1 MKQFLDEELMLE
13 YQKGKAEAMREII
26 ARFKNP
32 VYQFAYRLIHDAYE
46 AEDVA
51 SEVFIKAHLARDSY
65 KPQAKLSTW
74 LFTIAHNACVSRLR
88 KKRMFIAWPR
98 KKDNSE
104 ELVDF
109 ESPDPSPR
117 QVFIENEQDKVIK
130 MCIQSLPFLQKEA
143 LILRE
148 FENMDYEQIAQ
159 ILKKSLG
166 TIKTLIHRA
175 RENLKIKLLPYFKE
189 QGGNYHV

>member
-1 MKQFLDEELMLE
+1 MKQFSDEELMLE

-26 ARFKNP
+26 SRFKNP
-32 VYQFAYRLIHDAYE
+32 IYGFAYRIMHDAYE

-51 SEVFIKAHLARDSY
+51 SEVFMKVHLAKDSY
-65 KPQAKLSTW
+65 RPQAKLSTW
-74 LFTIAHNACVSRLR
+74 LFTIAHNACVSRFR
-88 KKRMFIAWPR
+88 KKRMFVLWPR
-98 KKDNSE
+98 KTDDCE
-104 ELVDF
+104 QLIDF
-109 ESPDPSPR
+109 ESPEPSPR
-117 QVFIENEQDKVIK
+117 QVFFENEQDKVIK
-130 MCIQSLPFLQKEA
+130 TCIQSLPFLQKEA

-175 RENLKIKLLPYFKE
+175 RKNLKIKLLPYFEE
-189 QGGNYHV
+189 QGGDSHV

>member
-1 MKQFLDEELMLE
+1 
-13 YQKGKAEAMREII
+13 
-26 ARFKNP
+26 
-32 VYQFAYRLIHDAYE
+32 
-46 AEDVA
+46 
-51 SEVFIKAHLARDSY
+51 
-65 KPQAKLSTW
+65 
-74 LFTIAHNACVSRLR
+74 
-88 KKRMFIAWPR
+88 MFIAWPR